1 MELLRVSLAA
11 VALSPLILFGVAA
24 AHPTARSIAR
34 STILDGADGLLPEY
48 DYIIIGGG
56 TSGLTVA
63 DRLTEN
69 RKHSVLVLERG
80 IFQNSSSVTT
90 ISGGSRGLF
99 DPSLT
104 FNINSVP
111 QAGLDNRSI
120 AVIGGLILGGSSGVN
135 GLQVLRGQREDYDRW
150 GSYFGP
156 NSDWS
161 WKGLLPYFKK
171 AWNFHP
177 PRPELV
183 SQFDIKYDPSY
194 WGNTSDVHASF
205 PTTFWPVLKLEMAAF
220 GDIPGVEYPPD
231 SASGETGAYWHPAS
245 VDPATV
251 LRSFARP
258 AHWDN
263 IEAARPNYHTL
274 TGQRVL
280 KVAFDGNRATSVVFV
295 PANATDHSTARSVK
309 AKKEIVLAAGAI
321 HTPQILQASGVGP
334 KQVLKEAGVPLVVD
348 APGVGSNF
356 QDQPYVVAPTFNFT
370 KFPFHP
376 DFYDMIL
383 NQTFIAE
390 AQAQFEKDRTGPH
403 TIASGYCGS
412 WLPLQIIAPNS
423 WKDIARRYESQDPAA
438 YLPAGTDETVI
449 EGYRAQQKAL
459 ARSMRSKQSAMYNFF
474 LRGGYEEGSVV
485 YLHPTSRGTVR
496 INRSDPFFS
505 PPEVDYRALSNP
517 TDLEVLLE
525 FTPFTRRYFLETRLK
540 SLDPVELSPGAN
552 VTAPADI
559 EAWLRSVMIPS
570 SFHPIG
576 TAAMLPRHL
585 GGVVDENLLV
595 YGVEGL
601 SVVDASVM
609 PDLPGSYTQQ
619 TVYAIAEKAA
629 DLIKSRA

>member
-1 MELLRVSLAA
+1 MELVRASVAV
-11 VALSPLILFGVAA
+11 VALFPFLCGVAT

-34 STILDGADGLLPEY
+34 STILDRADDLLPEY

-56 TSGLTVA
+56 TAGLTVA

-69 RKHSVLVLERG
+69 ERHSILVLERG
-80 IFQNSSSVTT
+80 PFQNSSAVTT
-90 ISGGSRGLF
+90 ISLGGRAYT

-104 FNINSVP
+104 FNISSVP
-111 QAGLDNRSI
+111 QAGLNNRTI
-120 AVIGGLILGGSSGVN
+120 GVTGGLILGGSSGVN
-135 GLQVLRGQREDYDRW
+135 GLQVLRGQKEDYDRW
-150 GSYFGP
+150 GLYFGP
-156 NSDWS
+156 ESEWS
-161 WKGLLPYFKK
+161 WEGLLPYFKK

-183 SQFDIKYDPSY
+183 SQFGIKYDQSY
-194 WGNTSDVHASF
+194 WGNTSDLHASF
-205 PTTFWPVLKLEMAAF
+205 PTTFWPVLKLEMEAF
-220 GDIPGVEYPPD
+220 GDLPGIEYPSD
-231 SASGETGAYWHPAS
+231 SGSGETGAYWHPAS

-251 LRSFARP
+251 LRSFART
-258 AHWDN
+258 AHWDD
-263 IEAARPNYHTL
+263 IEATRPNYHTL

-280 KVAFDGNRATSVVFV
+280 KVAFDGDRATSVVFV
-295 PANATDHSTARSVK
+295 PADATDQSNARSVK
-309 AKKEIVLAAGAI
+309 AKKEIILAAGAI

-334 KQVLKEAGVPLVVD
+334 KQLLEEAGVPLVVD

-356 QDQPYVVAPTFNFT
+356 QDQPFVVAPTFNFSHY
-370 KFPFHP
+370 PFHP
-376 DFYDMIL
+376 DFYDLIL
-383 NQTFIAE
+383 NETFIAE
-390 AQAQFEKDRTGPH
+390 AQAQFEKDRTGPL
-403 TIASGYCGS
+403 TIAAGYCGS
-412 WLPLQIIAPNS
+412 WLPLQVIAPNS
-423 WKDIARRYESQDPAA
+423 WEDIAKRYESQDPAA
-438 YLPAGTDETVI
+438 YLPPDTDKTVI
-449 EGYRAQQKAL
+449 DGYRAQQKAL
-459 ARSMRSKQSAMYNFF
+459 AKAMKSKQSATYNFF
-474 LRGGYEEGSVV
+474 LRGGFQESSCV

-496 INRSDPFFS
+496 INRDDPFFS

-525 FTPFTRRYFLETRLK
+525 FTPFTRKYFLETRLK
-540 SLDPVELSPGAN
+540 TLEPVELSPGAN

-570 SFHPIG
+570 SFHPVG

-585 GGVVDENLLV
+585 GGVVDEKLLV
-595 YGVEGL
+595 YGVKGL